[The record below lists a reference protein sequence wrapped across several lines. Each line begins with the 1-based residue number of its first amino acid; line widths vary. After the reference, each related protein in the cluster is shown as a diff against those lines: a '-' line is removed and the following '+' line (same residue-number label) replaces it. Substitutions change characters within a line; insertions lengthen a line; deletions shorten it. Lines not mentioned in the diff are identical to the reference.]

1 MKNIF
6 LLGASGS
13 IGKQVI
19 DILKM
24 YPEKYNLKAV
34 SVGENTDYLKQIL
47 REFNVEFASVKNKE
61 DLLELEKEFP
71 HINFGYGDDGLI
83 QAATYSNENGVVINA
98 VVGMVGLIPTIEA
111 IKKRRD
117 ILLANK
123 ETLVVGGTIIT
134 KLVKEYQVNLIPI
147 DSEHSAIF
155 QALNGENKNNIKRII
170 LTSSGGSFR
179 DLTREEL
186 KNVTLQDALQH
197 PNWNMGAKI
206 TIDSATMANKGLEVI
221 EAHFLFGVNYDQIE
235 TVLHP
240 ESIVHSMVEFV
251 DHSTIMQAS
260 FPDMRIPI
268 AYALSYPDRYPTNIS
283 RPMDFSKSFN
293 LTFKPMDFNRYPLLK
308 LAYQVGKVG
317 GIMPVVYN
325 ASNEVANELFRKGKI
340 SFLAIE
346 DIVFDAVNNTSNILN
361 PTLEEILAI
370 DKQVRQKIYQKYEVI

>member
-24 YPEKYNLKAV
+24 YPDKYNLKAV
-34 SVGENTDYLKQIL
+34 SVGENIDYLKQIL

-83 QAATYSNENGVVINA
+83 QVATYSNENGVVINA

>member
-24 YPEKYNLKAV
+24 YPDKYNLKAV
-34 SVGENTDYLKQIL
+34 SVGENIDYLKQIL

-83 QAATYSNENGVVINA
+83 QTATYSNENGVVINA

>member
-24 YPEKYNLKAV
+24 YPDKYNLKAV
-34 SVGENTDYLKQIL
+34 SVGENIDYLKQIL

-293 LTFKPMDFNRYPLLK
+293 LTFKPMDFNRYPFLK

>member
-24 YPEKYNLKAV
+24 YPDKYNLKAV
-34 SVGENTDYLKQIL
+34 SVGENIDYLKQIL

>member
-24 YPEKYNLKAV
+24 YPDKYNLKAV
-34 SVGENTDYLKQIL
+34 SVGENIDYLKQIL

-235 TVLHP
+235 TVLHL

>member
-34 SVGENTDYLKQIL
+34 SVGENIDYLKQIL

-83 QAATYSNENGVVINA
+83 QVATYSNENGVVINA

-308 LAYQVGKVG
+308 LAYQVGKVALCRWC
-317 GIMPVVYN
+317 IMLVM
-325 ASNEVANELFRKGKI
+325 K
-340 SFLAIE
+340 
-346 DIVFDAVNNTSNILN
+346 
-361 PTLEEILAI
+361 
-370 DKQVRQKIYQKYEVI
+370 

>member
-34 SVGENTDYLKQIL
+34 SVGENIDYLKQIL

>member
-24 YPEKYNLKAV
+24 YPDKYNLKAV
-34 SVGENTDYLKQIL
+34 SVGENIDYLKQIL

-197 PNWNMGAKI
+197 PNWNMGDKI

-235 TVLHP
+235 TVLHL

-370 DKQVRQKIYQKYEVI
+370 DKQIRQKIYQKYEVI

>member
-24 YPEKYNLKAV
+24 YPKKYNLKAV
-34 SVGENTDYLKQIL
+34 SVGENIDYLKQIL